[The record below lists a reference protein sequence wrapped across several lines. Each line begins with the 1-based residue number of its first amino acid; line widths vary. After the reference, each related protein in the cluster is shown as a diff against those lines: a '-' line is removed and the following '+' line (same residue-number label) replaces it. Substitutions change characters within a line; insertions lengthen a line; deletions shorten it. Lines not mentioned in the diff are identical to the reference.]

1 MLEDRRST
9 WVWVRG
15 VEGGEWEDGVR
26 EADAWRADLCA
37 KLAYGMTSHAADL
50 TRLGSNEA
58 CTPFSA
64 PLMSD
69 SALRRGYFSMFDSH
83 CFVSPSHATTVQS
96 SSL

>member
-37 KLAYGMTSHAADL
+37 KPDYGMTSHARL
-50 TRLGSNEA
+50 ISLGSA
-58 CTPFSA
+58 RPVATRPAHLSQ
-64 PLMSD
+64 L
-69 SALRRGYFSMFDSH
+69 
-83 CFVSPSHATTVQS
+83 PS
-96 SSL
+96 